1 MNGRSPM
8 KVTRVGASEGAIRK
22 YMDRKISSKEYFHE
36 VRKET
41 ARQVERELRDANPKR
56 NGQ

>member
-1 MNGRSPM
+1 M